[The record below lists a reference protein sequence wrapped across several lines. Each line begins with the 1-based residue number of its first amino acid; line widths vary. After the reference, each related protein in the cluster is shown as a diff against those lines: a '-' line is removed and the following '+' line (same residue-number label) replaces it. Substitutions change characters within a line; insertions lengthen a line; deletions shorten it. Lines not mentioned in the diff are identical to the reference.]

1 MQEPNFPEFF
11 MPQEEPVNIKEFL
24 IRGLHHWK
32 WFVIS
37 IFICLSVAWLINHY
51 SAPVYKVD
59 ATILVEEDK
68 KGNDFASLFKDWYTE
83 SDNIQNHI
91 GILRSYSIN
100 YETLKNLGWDIS
112 WFRETPF
119 YDKDIYGSK
128 PPYVVKPIAGKLNK
142 TGIPIEIIPLSD
154 GDCELRVEAKVTNPD
169 GELKEIHLQEK
180 VKFGKPFENEIFA
193 FIIEKDSLVNE
204 KEPSSHLFYFN
215 DIEQLALEYKGKLS
229 VKLVDKQADLIS
241 LQLEGPN
248 PVREMDYLN
257 ELGRVYIQYGLK
269 EKNRMSENTLH
280 FLDSQLSGITDSLY
294 RSEDNFTTFRSDKK
308 VIDLTQEAGLVLKK
322 MEELE
327 SDKAMAEMRLSYIK
341 NLKKDMKD
349 SRQMKE
355 MVTPS
360 VVGFTDATFNSL
372 VTKLIELYSKRE
384 VLTYS
389 LEDRA
394 PNVQI
399 LDKELQMTLNALSH
413 NVDNILSNLE
423 LEVTNLNDRIH
434 QVGIQ
439 LTALP
444 QNEQKLINLKRRF
457 DLNNE
462 LYNFLLQKRAET
474 AITMASNVPDVK
486 ILDPA
491 RKITT
496 VQTGPKKMLNYLIG
510 LIMGFFIPIF
520 MLFVYDFLNDSIQ
533 TKEEV
538 EKRTKLPITGII
550 AHNNYNKDMIVVEH
564 PRSSIAE
571 SFRSLRTNLKYLL
584 PNEGQKVIAVH
595 STIPGEGKS
604 FVSINLASAIAL
616 NNKKV
621 LLVGVDMR
629 KPRLHQFFDV
639 NKEKGLSNFL
649 INRSKFDDIVQETNV
664 RNLNVVLSGPI
675 PPNPAE
681 LLENGAFE
689 KFLNEAKVKFDFI
702 ILDNAPVSMV
712 TDALLAGAHADVNLF
727 LLRFKQSHR
736 DQIKFI
742 DDLGEKKTMPNISIV
757 LNDAKMDS
765 YGYTGKYSSYNYG
778 YGHGYYDD
786 SPNLSN
792 FRKWAHKG
800 KIYIKRRFS

>member
-1 MQEPNFPEFF
+1 
-11 MPQEEPVNIKEFL
+11 
-24 IRGLHHWK
+24 
-32 WFVIS
+32 
-37 IFICLSVAWLINHY
+37 
-51 SAPVYKVD
+51 
-59 ATILVEEDK
+59 
-68 KGNDFASLFKDWYTE
+68 
-83 SDNIQNHI
+83 
-91 GILRSYSIN
+91 
-100 YETLKNLGWDIS
+100 
-112 WFRETPF
+112 
-119 YDKDIYGSK
+119 
-128 PPYVVKPIAGKLNK
+128 
-142 TGIPIEIIPLSD
+142 
-154 GDCELRVEAKVTNPD
+154 
-169 GELKEIHLQEK
+169 
-180 VKFGKPFENEIFA
+180 
-193 FIIEKDSLVNE
+193 
-204 KEPSSHLFYFN
+204 
-215 DIEQLALEYKGKLS
+215 
-229 VKLVDKQADLIS
+229 
-241 LQLEGPN
+241 
-248 PVREMDYLN
+248 
-257 ELGRVYIQYGLK
+257 
-269 EKNRMSENTLH
+269 
-280 FLDSQLSGITDSLY
+280 
-294 RSEDNFTTFRSDKK
+294 
-308 VIDLTQEAGLVLKK
+308 
-322 MEELE
+322 
-327 SDKAMAEMRLSYIK
+327 
-341 NLKKDMKD
+341 MKD

-360 VVGFTDATFNSL
+360 VVGFTDVTFNSL

-423 LEVTNLNDRIH
+423 IEVKNLNDRIH

-439 LTALP
+439 LTDLP

-584 PNEGQKVIAVH
+584 PNEGQKIIAVH

-621 LLVGVDMR
+621 LLVGADMR

-639 NKEKGLSNFL
+639 NKEKGLSSYL

-664 RNLNVVLSGPI
+664 RNLSVVLSGPI

-681 LLENGAFE
+681 LLENGTFV
-689 KFLNEAKVKFDFI
+689 KFLNEAKAKFDFI

-712 TDALLAGAHADVNLF
+712 TDAILAGAHADVNLF

-736 DQIKFI
+736 DQVKFI
-742 DDLGEKKTMPNISIV
+742 DDLGEKKAMPNISIV

-800 KIYIKRRFS
+800 KTYIKRRFS